1 MTEEKVKQA
10 SKAAVTAFILTII
23 VLVGI
28 ISWKLLS
35 TFQCVIVTTTL
46 FIICLVLMFHPR
58 FTLDRAAST
67 IIRYIDALV
76 KRSHVRPYYVVAVVV
91 VVIGLWLHYSVLVD
105 GRIIV
110 IGLCLGGIIL
120 VYYIKPYNSNLATT
134 ETDDQIKVL
143 LAAWGGITVFI
154 IVMFIATGIVDWEV
168 IIYTI
173 FILSLIFC
181 GTLFLVV
188 FILSCV

>member
-28 ISWKLLS
+28 ISWKSLS

-46 FIICLVLMFHPR
+46 FIIGLVLMFHPR

-67 IIRYIDALV
+67 IIRYTDALV

-143 LAAWGGITVFI
+143 LAAWGGTTVFI